1 MPERKL
7 VYFATSNP
15 GKILSLNNF
24 ARDLALPLEIKI
36 LKASHPEVKRDET
49 LRTIALD
56 KAVWL
61 SEKFNKPVFSTDV
74 GLFIPALNGFPGVNT
89 AFSIDRIGVDG
100 ISRLMAG
107 KKDRRVSWECAL
119 AYREPGRKPVSFSAS
134 LKGNL
139 PESPRGKRGFGW
151 DPIFI
156 PRGFNET
163 FGENPSLRDRLSP
176 VKACLK
182 KLAREIC

>member
-1 MPERKL
+1 MPEKK
-7 VYFATSNP
+7 VIYFATSNT

-24 ARDLALPLEIKI
+24 AKELALPLEIRV
-36 LKASHPEVKRDET
+36 LKASHPEVKRDNT

-74 GLFIPALNGFPGVNT
+74 GIFIRALKGFPGVNT
-89 AFSIDRIGVDG
+89 AFSIDRIGVAG
-100 ISRLMAG
+100 ISRLIEG
-107 KKDRRVSWECAL
+107 KRDRKVSWECAL
-119 AYREPGRKPVSFSAS
+119 AYKEPGKKPLSFSAS
-134 LKGNL
+134 LRGEI
-139 PESPRGKRGFGW
+139 PEKPRGKKGFGW
-151 DPIFI
+151 DPIFV

-163 FGENPSLRDRLSP
+163 FGERPDLRDSLSP
-176 VKACLK
+176 LRACLK